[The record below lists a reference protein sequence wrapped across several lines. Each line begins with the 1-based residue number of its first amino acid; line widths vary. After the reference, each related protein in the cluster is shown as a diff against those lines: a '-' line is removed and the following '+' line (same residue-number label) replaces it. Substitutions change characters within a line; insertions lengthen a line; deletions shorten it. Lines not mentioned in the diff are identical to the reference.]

1 MDTLNIAVTLNLTAV
16 PTKLRIDHTAAV
28 KTERRA
34 KSKYDAVYDEYYA
47 IGYRSKHLTKEIS
60 NNASVA
66 TGDSEKMSNP
76 LYEDIWDIGV
86 RALPARLQTL
96 AYMSDADALSLPK
109 PDRADRSAARTV
121 GRDTVHN
128 TIKALDR
135 RDSIVEASKAA
146 KERREKIIALI
157 PKKAGDEAKDKDAEA
172 LVNNNP
178 KEGQNYAK
186 LFAEAKLQLEQNES
200 VDHYNKSIPIKVASL
215 ISTLA
220 KAEMHETER
229 KYLDRFLTRIDP
241 QRQEEG

>member
-1 MDTLNIAVTLNLTAV
+1 MRFV
-16 PTKLRIDHTAAV
+16 
-28 KTERRA
+28 
-34 KSKYDAVYDEYYA
+34 
-47 IGYRSKHLTKEIS
+47 G
-60 NNASVA
+60 
-66 TGDSEKMSNP
+66 
-76 LYEDIWDIGV
+76 
-86 RALPARLQTL
+86 
-96 AYMSDADALSLPK
+96 
-109 PDRADRSAARTV
+109 ADRSAARTV